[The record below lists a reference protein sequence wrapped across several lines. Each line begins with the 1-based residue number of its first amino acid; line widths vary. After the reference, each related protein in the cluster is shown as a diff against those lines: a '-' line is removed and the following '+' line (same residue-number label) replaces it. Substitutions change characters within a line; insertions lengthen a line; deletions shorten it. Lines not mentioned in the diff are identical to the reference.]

1 MSRLFQLVLGVL
13 LVFACAGPVTTVA
26 QESTPEASPA
36 TGECLAPELPP
47 GTPTPMED
55 ASPAADSELASPE
68 AEPEGEAAFPEPTPL
83 PEGMAADADTEARVM
98 AGMTNWTNCFA
109 AGDFEAVAAL
119 STPNFI
125 AFATGGTNPY
135 DLVAFLPEI
144 AAESANEE
152 DIFVG
157 DVMTYP
163 DGRYSID
170 HVYRSGNLIEHERF
184 YVVEEEGFFKV
195 DDLAFGL
202 PVDPEYLDSEPTVV
216 DVALV
221 DYAFAPTMNTI
232 ASGTPIVFR
241 ATNQGAEPHVLAIV
255 RYPEGT
261 TAQQV
266 IQGEIDGLEGVTEF
280 LGGHFSLPGQ
290 SFEVTL
296 VDLEPGVY
304 FLVCD
309 VTTADGTP
317 HYHLG
322 MVAQI
327 TVE

>member
-1 MSRLFQLVLGVL
+1 MSRLFRLLFGVL
-13 LVFACAGPVTTVA
+13 LVFALAGPATTVA
-26 QESTPEASPA
+26 QESTPAASPEGG
-36 TGECLAPELPP
+36 TCDAPELPP

-55 ASPAADSELASPE
+55 ASPPADSDLAT
-68 AEPEGEAAFPEPTPL
+68 PEGEAAFPEPTPP
-83 PEGMAADADTEARVM
+83 PEGMAADAATEAKVM
-98 AGMTNWTNCFA
+98 AGLMNWDACFSS
-109 AGDFEAVAAL
+109 GNFEAVAAL
-119 STPNFI
+119 STPNFME
-125 AFATGGTNPY
+125 FAIGSTNPY
-135 DLVAFLPEI
+135 DFIAFLPEI
-144 AAESANEE
+144 AEESAQEE
-152 DIFVG
+152 DIYVG

-163 DGRYSID
+163 DGRFSID
-170 HVYRSGNLIEHERF
+170 HVYRSGNAIEHERF
-184 YVVEEEGFFKV
+184 YVVEEDGFLKV
-195 DDLAFGL
+195 DGLAFGL
-202 PVDPEYLDSEPTVV
+202 PVAPEFLGGEPTVIE
-216 DVALV
+216 VALV

-232 ASGTPIVFR
+232 PSGTPIVFR
-241 ATNQGAEPHVLAIV
+241 ATNQGTEPHVLAVV

-266 IQGEIDGLEGVTEF
+266 IQGDIDGMEGITEF
-280 LGGHFSLPGQ
+280 LGGNFSLPGQ

>member
-1 MSRLFQLVLGVL
+1 MSRLFQLLLATL
-13 LVFACAGPVTTVA
+13 LVLAITGPATTVA
-26 QESTPEASPA
+26 QESTPDASPA
-36 TGECLAPELPP
+36 IGECRAPDLPP

-55 ASPAADSELASPE
+55 ASPPADSALATPE
-68 AEPEGEAAFPEPTPL
+68 AEPAGEAAFPEPTPL
-83 PEGMAADADTEARVM
+83 PEGMAADPDTEARIM
-98 AGMTNWTNCFA
+98 EGLMNWGACFSS
-109 AGDFEAVAAL
+109 GNFEAVAAL
-119 STPNFI
+119 STPNFME
-125 AFATGGTNPY
+125 FATGSRNPY
-135 DLVAFLPEI
+135 DFIAFLPEI
-144 AAESANEE
+144 AEESANQE
-152 DIFVG
+152 DLFVG

-163 DGRYSID
+163 DGRFSID
-170 HVYRSGNLIEHERF
+170 NVYRSGNVIEHERF
-184 YVVEEEGFFKV
+184 YIVEEDNYLKV
-195 DDLAFGL
+195 DGLAFGL
-202 PVDPEYLDSEPTVV
+202 PVEPELLGGEPTVIE
-216 DVALV
+216 VALV

-232 ASGTPIVFR
+232 PSGTPIVFR
-241 ATNQGAEPHVLAIV
+241 ATNQGTEPHVLAVV

-266 IQGEIDGLEGVTEF
+266 IQGEIDGMEGITEF
-280 LGGHFSLPGQ
+280 LGGNFSFPRQ

-304 FLVCD
+304 FLLCD